1 MKEPVVRGG
10 GAWGGAGGVLFVVL
24 AFGCRRA
31 ADTDLSVLLALV
43 VGLLVGAVTAGLS
56 YLVDRRLA

>member
-1 MKEPVVRGG
+1 MGAGRRGG
-10 GAWGGAGGVLFVVL
+10 AVVGGKGGLLVRVL
-24 AFGCRRA
+24 AFGYRLA
-31 ADTDLSVLLALV
+31 TDTDLSVLLALV